1 MLVKLVCNCAF
12 LYLSRM
18 YMSNHKCVHKN
29 RTSFKASPLC
39 ACRKLVQQGEDGHSP
54 IEDSATCMELVLHKL
69 SKGKTLHFN
78 KVVSI
83 ASLRKRNMFTSSCAF
98 ICSKVLYIRYTC
110 TIYMYTYM
118 VSFYCLKLI
127 LCTCTYST

>member
-69 SKGKTLHFN
+69 SKGKTLQFS
-78 KVVSI
+78 KIVSI
-83 ASLRKRNMFTSSCAF
+83 ASLRKRD
-98 ICSKVLYIRYTC
+98 V
-110 TIYMYTYM
+110 
-118 VSFYCLKLI
+118 
-127 LCTCTYST
+127 